1 MRKGREFLKV
11 KFEDNYWEEW
21 EAGWEQS
28 AGQNEDLHRGLGA
41 AEVSKAQLE
50 WCQPFLNLFIVKYN
64 T

>member
-41 AEVSKAQLE
+41 AEVSK
-50 WCQPFLNLFIVKYN
+50 